1 MSVLIRSRADVSPAA
16 LRRVAW
22 EGEGVELAPE
32 ALERMDRCHA
42 AFAAL
47 VEARLAE
54 DPGALIYGTTTAP
67 GDGAAVALT
76 PEAEARRPTRLWTA
90 HAFGEPL
97 PERVVRAIV
106 LARLSNFVDGH
117 AAVRGSVA
125 QAVAAMLDGPLPAVP
140 AQGSGGSGEVVALGR
155 LFYDLSARLELTP
168 KERMALIN
176 GSPCAAA
183 LVADLALAGAGRLAL
198 AEAVFALAAEAIRA
212 PLEAFS
218 ADLEAL
224 WGDEHEI
231 AALRSLRELLDGG
244 SAERL
249 AHQAPVSVRILP
261 RVLGQSRRVQA
272 EADAAAGVALRS
284 VTDNPV
290 FLPPDGARPLGA
302 VLSTG
307 GYHNARAAAA
317 IDALGIAW
325 ADLCQLGQRL
335 TDKLLQ
341 HPVSAPLLACDEWTM
356 KPLHMVQTGW
366 AEEAR
371 AHAGATLLSLGGFG
385 QNDVPAMAF
394 LAWRGADAA
403 GRCLDAA
410 LAVLAALGAQVL
422 HGARQTAPPAL
433 AALVEQV
440 HETFPPVEG
449 VRPLGPDADA
459 LAAAFRRRVFGAT
472 QAAAGSADGSSGR
485 SSSA

>member
-1 MSVLIRSRADVSPAA
+1 MSVLVAKRADVSLEAV
-16 LRRVAW
+16 RRVAW
-22 EGEGVELAPE
+22 EGEGVEVAP
-32 ALERMDRCHA
+32 AAIAQMDRCHA
-42 AFAAL
+42 AFAAF

-76 PEAEARRPTRLWTA
+76 PEAQARRPTRLWTA

-97 PERVVRAIV
+97 PDRVVRAIV
-106 LARLSNFVDGH
+106 LARLSNFIEGH
-117 AAVRGSVA
+117 AAVRGALA
-125 QAVAAMLDGPLPAVP
+125 QAVAALLDGPLPAVP

-155 LFYDLSARLELTP
+155 LFYDLSTRMELTP

-183 LVADLALAGAGRLAL
+183 LMADLALAGRARLML
-198 AEAVFALAAEAIRA
+198 AEAVFALAAEAARA

-218 ADLEAL
+218 ADLEDL
-224 WGDEHEI
+224 WDDEHET
-231 AALRSLRELLDGG
+231 AALRSLRALLDGG
-244 SAERL
+244 AAERQ
-249 AHQAPVSVRILP
+249 AHQASVSFRILP
-261 RVLGQSRRVQA
+261 RMLGMARRA
-272 EADAAAGVALRS
+272 EAEAERAAAVSLRS

-290 FLPPDGARPLGA
+290 FVPPDDTRPLGD

-307 GYHNARAAAA
+307 GYHNARAPAAM
-317 IDALGIAW
+317 DALGIAW
-325 ADLCQLGQRL
+325 ADLCQLAQRL

-341 HPVSAPLLACDEWTM
+341 HPATAPLLARDEWTM
-356 KPLHMVQTGW
+356 KPFHMVQTGW

-385 QNDVPAMAF
+385 QNDVPAMGF
-394 LAWRGADAA
+394 LAWRRADAV

-422 HGARQTAPPAL
+422 HGAQQPAPPAL

-440 HETFPPVEG
+440 HTTFPPVEH

-459 LAAAFRRRVFGAT
+459 LAAAFRRQVF
-472 QAAAGSADGSSGR
+472 SGQHR
-485 SSSA
+485 